1 MAYALPG
8 GLSFCVA
15 GDRLVFL
22 DLPSDRYFCLSPAIE
37 ADFRDLIEGRSP
49 GHSASRRL
57 QSGNLL
63 IADARA
69 NDITP
74 CIIPAVAGELVKQP
88 ENLAAL
94 DGLAAIGWIL
104 RCRTELK
111 VRGLAAT
118 IQHLIDRKAAV
129 GKTHAVPDAAAARE
143 RKLLRVAGS
152 FAVASGIIDTHGRC
166 LPWSLAIAHRLLSL
180 GITPLLVLGVR
191 LTPFAAHAWVQVG
204 GTLINECRERTDV
217 FTPILVV

>member
-1 MAYALPG
+1 MAYALRG

-22 DLPSDRYFCLSPAIE
+22 DLPSDRYFCLSPQIE

-49 GHSASRRL
+49 GGSASSGL
-57 QSGNLL
+57 QSGKLL

-74 CIIPAVAGELVKQP
+74 CIMPEVTGELCGEP
-88 ENLAAL
+88 RSLAAL
-94 DGLAAIGWIL
+94 DSLAAVGGIL
-104 RCRTELK
+104 RSRTELRL
-111 VRGLAAT
+111 RGLAST
-118 IQHLIDRKAAV
+118 IQHLVNRKASIRRP
-129 GKTHAVPDAAAARE
+129 HAMPAAPTAPE
-143 RKLLRVAGS
+143 RDLIRVAGS
-152 FAVASGIIDTHGRC
+152 FAAASGIIDTHGRC

-180 GITPLLVLGVR
+180 GINPLLILGVR

-204 GTLINECRERTDV
+204 GTLINEHRVRTEV